1 MLGIFFIPFSEKEL
15 LTQPK
20 NYKALKEVHYKNH
33 VSHFRIQDQM
43 LYFMKKI
50 LFYLLLKDSIFFNC
64 TRRHLKIYFVSVVV
78 LLTLW
83 QRAYAILRNVST

>member
-1 MLGIFFIPFSEKEL
+1 MALFNLLFSAVEPLMLGIFFIPFSEKEL

-43 LYFMKKI
+43 LYFMQKNI
-50 LFYLLLKDSIFFNC
+50 VLFTVKRLNFF
-64 TRRHLKIYFVSVVV
+64 
-78 LLTLW
+78 
-83 QRAYAILRNVST
+83 